1 MKLWI
6 ALFALAGCGQ
16 TVRPLPTAQRCG
28 ITMRADEATLLV
40 MDGQVE
46 RLGLPHPPKGCTW
59 DEAAPPAAGAFT
71 HFAVVCDQDIER
83 AQRKAEPAQG
93 GTVNCGPRRSPDD
106 VLALL
111 AAGEVE
117 AATRLMDAEL
127 AGPRSPLEAD
137 DHQVWE
143 GRLLLSEVEL
153 VCGTPFIRAAESK
166 AREAEEARRA
176 QAKKAKKAKKVPPPS
191 R

>member
-46 RLGLPHPPKGCTW
+46 RLGLPHPPKGCRW
-59 DEAAPPAAGAFT
+59 DEAAPPTAEAFS
-71 HFAVVCDQDIER
+71 HIAVACDQDIER
-83 AQRKAEPAQG
+83 AQREAEPAQG

-111 AAGEVE
+111 ATGEVE

-143 GRLLLSEVEL
+143 GHLVLSEVEFF
-153 VCGTPFIRAAESK
+153 CGTPFIRAAE
-166 AREAEEARRA
+166 REAEEARKAR
-176 QAKKAKKAKKVPPPS
+176 AKKAKKAKNAKRVPPPS